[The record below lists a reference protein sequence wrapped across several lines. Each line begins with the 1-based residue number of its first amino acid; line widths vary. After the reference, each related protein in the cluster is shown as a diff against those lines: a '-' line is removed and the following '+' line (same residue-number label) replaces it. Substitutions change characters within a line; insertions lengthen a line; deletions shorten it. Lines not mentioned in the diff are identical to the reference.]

1 MGNKSNGK
9 RLTDLPNCVSKKQIH
24 FMALIV
30 ITLENF
36 TLRTLRLL
44 PPEIPER
51 LLLAHICLIT
61 YGG

>member
-1 MGNKSNGK
+1 M
-9 RLTDLPNCVSKKQIH
+9 TDLPNCV
-24 FMALIV
+24 ALIIV

-44 PPEIPER
+44 PPEVPGR